1 MTHVTVERGTDLPP
15 IRASELARVI
25 RLVYER
31 SGITLTP
38 AKQALVQARLQKR
51 LRATG
56 CATFGDYLRR
66 VEHDATG
73 QELSALLDAIA
84 TNHTSFFRESQ
95 HFHLLRTRIL
105 PGLVSREG
113 PIGVWTAACATGEEA
128 ATLAITLYESL
139 STGDRS
145 RVRLLAS
152 DLSTKAL
159 AVARAGVYPMDRVS
173 AVPAAILKTYFERG
187 LGAQDGLARV
197 GAMIRRAIEYRQ
209 LNLLEID
216 SLGESFDVI
225 FCRNVLI
232 YFDQPVQQRVVS
244 MLERHL
250 RPGGHLFIA
259 HAESLNGLTHTLRW
273 IAPAVYR
280 REAA

>member
-1 MTHVTVERGTDLPP
+1 MQTIERGSDGLPP
-15 IRASELARVI
+15 IGAREMAKVI

-31 SGITLTP
+31 SGITLTS
-38 AKQALVQARLQKR
+38 AKQTLVQARLQKR

-56 CATFGDYLRR
+56 SPTFSDYLKL
-66 VEHDATG
+66 VERDRTG
-73 QELSALLDAIA
+73 QELSQLLDAIA
-84 TNHTSFFRESQ
+84 TNHTSFFREEQ
-95 HFHLLRTRIL
+95 HFQLLRSRVL
-105 PGLVSREG
+105 PPLASREG
-113 PIGVWTAACATGEEA
+113 PIRVWTAACATGEEA
-128 ATLAITLYESL
+128 TTLAMTLFEAL
-139 STGDRS
+139 PAEDRA

-159 AVARAGVYPMDRVS
+159 DVARAGVYSMDRVS
-173 AVPAAILKTYFERG
+173 TIPMALLKNYFERG
-187 LGAQDGLARV
+187 LGAQRGLARV
-197 GAMIRRAIEYRQ
+197 GTPIRRAIEYRR

-259 HAESLNGLTHTLRW
+259 HAESLNGLTHTMRW

-280 REAA
+280 RESA